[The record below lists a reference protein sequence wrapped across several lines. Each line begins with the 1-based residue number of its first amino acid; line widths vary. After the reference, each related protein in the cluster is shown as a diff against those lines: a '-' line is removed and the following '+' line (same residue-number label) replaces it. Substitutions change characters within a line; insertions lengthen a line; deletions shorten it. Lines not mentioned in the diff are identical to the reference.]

1 MKICVLGS
9 GAFGLAIASLLS
21 KNKNNE
27 IIVWTSFKDEYEELS
42 KLHTHKKIF
51 ADFSFEKLNFSMDLD
66 SSIAKASVII
76 LAVPSNAIREVLEKL
91 KDKLSKQILIF
102 VSKGL
107 EKDTMK
113 RSSEIAEELEISN
126 HYGVLAGPTFAKD
139 MLKEIPIGFTLATK
153 EENVSNIV
161 KEIFINTKVE
171 IETTNDIV
179 GVEYCGCIKN
189 VLAVIT
195 GYFYTKEK
203 SSSSRAAFF
212 TKVAKEEARLLE
224 LLGGNK
230 TTLYTFAGIGD
241 LLLTATSNES
251 RNFSYGEALANN
263 LINDKLTT
271 VEGKKTYQSLINL
284 IPNEELKDSLLITY
298 SYLFKE
304 G

>member
-21 KNKNNE
+21 KNKNSE
-27 IIVWTSFKDEYEELS
+27 IIVWTSFKEEYEELS

-51 ADFSFEKLNFSMDLD
+51 NDFSFEKLNFSMDLD
-66 SSIAKASVII
+66 SSIDKAVVII

-91 KDKLSKQILIF
+91 KNKLSNQILIF

-107 EKDTMK
+107 EKGTMK
-113 RSSEIAEELEISN
+113 RTSEIAEDLKVRN
-126 HYGVLAGPTFAKD
+126 QYGVLAGPTFAKD
-139 MLKEIPIGFTLATK
+139 MLKEIPLGFTLATK
-153 EENVSNIV
+153 EKNVSNIV
-161 KEIFINTKVE
+161 KEMFVDTSVE
-171 IETTNDIV
+171 IETTSDIV

-189 VLAVIT
+189 VLAIIT

-203 SSSSRAAFF
+203 VSSARATFF
-212 TKVAKEEARLLE
+212 AKVAKEEARLLE
-224 LLGGNK
+224 LLGGSR

-241 LLLTATSNES
+241 LILTATSNES

-271 VEGKKTYQSLINL
+271 VEGKKTYQSLITL
-284 IPNEELKDSLLITY
+284 IPKEELKDSLLTTY

-304 G
+304 V

>member
-27 IIVWTSFKDEYEELS
+27 IIVWSPFEEEYEELS

-51 ADFSFEKLNFSMDLD
+51 NDYSFEKLNFSMDLD
-66 SSIAKASVII
+66 SSIDGSSII
-76 LAVPSNAIREVLEKL
+76 IVAIPSNAIREVLL
-91 KDKLSKQILIF
+91 KIKNKLSKQILIF

-107 EKDTMK
+107 EKGTMK
-113 RSSEIAEELEISN
+113 RTSEIAEDLEVTN
-126 HYGVLAGPTFAKD
+126 YYGVLAGPTFAKD
-139 MLKEIPIGFTLATK
+139 MLKEIPLGFTLATTK
-153 EENVSNIV
+153 EYVSDKV
-161 KEIFINTKVE
+161 KEMFINTNVQ

-203 SSSSRAAFF
+203 SSSARAFFF
-212 TKVAKEEARLLE
+212 TKIAKEEAKLLE

-230 TTLYTFAGIGD
+230 DTLCWNRGFA
-241 LLLTATSNES
+241 
-251 RNFSYGEALANN
+251 
-263 LINDKLTT
+263 INC
-271 VEGKKTYQSLINL
+271 Y
-284 IPNEELKDSLLITY
+284 
-298 SYLFKE
+298 
-304 G
+304 

>member
-66 SSIAKASVII
+66 SSTNKASVII

-139 MLKEIPIGFTLATK
+139 MLKEI
-153 EENVSNIV
+153 
-161 KEIFINTKVE
+161 FINTKVE

-189 VLAVIT
+189 VLAIIT

-203 SSSSRAAFF
+203 SSSARAAFF

>member
-126 HYGVLAGPTFAKD
+126 YYGVLAGPTFAKD

-189 VLAVIT
+189 VLAIIT

-203 SSSSRAAFF
+203 SSSARAAFF

-263 LINDKLTT
+263 
-271 VEGKKTYQSLINL
+271 
-284 IPNEELKDSLLITY
+284 
-298 SYLFKE
+298 
-304 G
+304 

>member
-1 MKICVLGS
+1 MLLEKFMK
-9 GAFGLAIASLLS
+9 
-21 KNKNNE
+21 
-27 IIVWTSFKDEYEELS
+27 
-42 KLHTHKKIF
+42 KKI
-51 ADFSFEKLNFSMDLD
+51 AITLD
-66 SSIAKASVII
+66 E
-76 LAVPSNAIREVLEKL
+76 EVLEKL

-153 EENVSNIV
+153 EENVSNTV
-161 KEIFINTKVE
+161 KEMFVDTSVE
-171 IETTNDIV
+171 IETTSDIV

-189 VLAVIT
+189 VLAIIT

-203 SSSSRAAFF
+203 TSSARAAFF

-271 VEGKKTYQSLINL
+271 VEGIKTYQSLINL
-284 IPNEELKDSLLITY
+284 ISKEELNDSLLTTY

>member
-27 IIVWTSFKDEYEELS
+27 IIVWSPFEEEYEELS

-51 ADFSFEKLNFSMDLD
+51 NDYSFEKLNFSMDLD
-66 SSIAKASVII
+66 SSIDDSSII
-76 LAVPSNAIREVLEKL
+76 IVAIPSNAIREVLLKIKNKL
-91 KDKLSKQILIF
+91 GKQILIF

-107 EKDTMK
+107 EKGTMK
-113 RSSEIAEELEISN
+113 RTSEIAEDLEVTN
-126 HYGVLAGPTFAKD
+126 YYGVLAGPTFAKD
-139 MLKEIPIGFTLATK
+139 MLKEIPLGFTLATTK
-153 EENVSNIV
+153 EYVSDKV
-161 KEIFINTKVE
+161 EEMFINTNVQ

-195 GYFYTKEK
+195 GYFYTKEQ
-203 SSSSRAAFF
+203 SSSARAFFF
-212 TKVAKEEARLLE
+212 TKIAKEEAKLLE

-230 TTLYTFAGIGD
+230 DTLYTYAGIGD

-251 RNFSYGEALANN
+251 RNFSYGESLANG
-263 LINDKLTT
+263 IVNDKLTT
-271 VEGKKTYQSLINL
+271 VEGIKTYKSLIAL
-284 IPNEELKDSLLITY
+284 IPKEELKDTLLNTY
-298 SYLFKE
+298 SNLFSE
-304 G
+304 

>member
-126 HYGVLAGPTFAKD
+126 YYGVLAGPTFAKD

-171 IETTNDIV
+171 IETTNDR
-179 GVEYCGCIKN
+179 VEYCGCIKN
-189 VLAVIT
+189 VLAIIT

-203 SSSSRAAFF
+203 SSSARAAFF

-284 IPNEELKDSLLITY
+284 IPNEELKDSLLVTY

>member
-27 IIVWTSFKDEYEELS
+27 IIVWSPFEEEYEELS

-51 ADFSFEKLNFSMDLD
+51 NDYSFEKLNFSMDLD
-66 SSIAKASVII
+66 SSIDDSSII
-76 LAVPSNAIREVLEKL
+76 IVAIPSNAIREVLL
-91 KDKLSKQILIF
+91 KIKNKLSKQILIF

-107 EKDTMK
+107 EKGTMK
-113 RSSEIAEELEISN
+113 RTSEIAEDLEVTN
-126 HYGVLAGPTFAKD
+126 YYGVLAGPTFAKD
-139 MLKEIPIGFTLATK
+139 MLKEIPLGFTLATTK
-153 EENVSNIV
+153 EYVSDKV
-161 KEIFINTKVE
+161 EEMFINTNVQ

-195 GYFYTKEK
+195 GYFYTKEQ
-203 SSSSRAAFF
+203 SSSARAFFF
-212 TKVAKEEARLLE
+212 TKIAKEEAKLLE

-230 TTLYTFAGIGD
+230 DTLYTYAGIGD

-251 RNFSYGEALANN
+251 RNFSYGESLANG
-263 LINDKLTT
+263 IVNDKLTT
-271 VEGKKTYQSLINL
+271 VEGIKTYKSLIAL
-284 IPNEELKDSLLITY
+284 IPKEELKDTLLNTY
-298 SYLFKE
+298 SNLFSE
-304 G
+304 

>member
-51 ADFSFEKLNFSMDLD
+51 ADFSVEKLNFSMDLD
-66 SSIAKASVII
+66 SSTNKASVII

-126 HYGVLAGPTFAKD
+126 H
-139 MLKEIPIGFTLATK
+139 
-153 EENVSNIV
+153 
-161 KEIFINTKVE
+161 
-171 IETTNDIV
+171 
-179 GVEYCGCIKN
+179 
-189 VLAVIT
+189 
-195 GYFYTKEK
+195 
-203 SSSSRAAFF
+203 
-212 TKVAKEEARLLE
+212 
-224 LLGGNK
+224 
-230 TTLYTFAGIGD
+230 
-241 LLLTATSNES
+241 
-251 RNFSYGEALANN
+251 
-263 LINDKLTT
+263 
-271 VEGKKTYQSLINL
+271 
-284 IPNEELKDSLLITY
+284 
-298 SYLFKE
+298 
-304 G
+304 